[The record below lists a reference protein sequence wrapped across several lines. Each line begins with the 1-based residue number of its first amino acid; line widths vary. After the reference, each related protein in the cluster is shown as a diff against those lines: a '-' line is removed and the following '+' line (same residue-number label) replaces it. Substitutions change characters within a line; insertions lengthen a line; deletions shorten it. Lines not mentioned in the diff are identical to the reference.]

1 MDHYAASTTRVAAQS
16 VDSDFAPTSSDLID
30 AGSVTSTSA
39 STVVASIVA
48 ETVALGCASTRR
60 SRSGV
65 GSVRKRG

>member
-1 MDHYAASTTRVAAQS
+1 MDHYAAPTTRVDAQS

-48 ETVALGCASTRR
+48 ETV
-60 SRSGV
+60 